1 MNEKEKLLGFLTQQA
16 KIPYFP
22 EEIAVMLGASDRL
35 SDVNLLLEELCSEGT
50 VIKSKKGRY
59 EAAIHQNVSAG
70 TYRHNPKGFG
80 FVTNIDGDFFIP
92 PDSTNGA
99 FNGDKVLVKLQN
111 SKKHEREG
119 VIIRIMERA
128 NQTVTG
134 IYESGYVLPTD
145 SSLDMKLKLT
155 PADKKLEGA
164 RLIVRVTDYE
174 KLTCELLVNL
184 GSAKETESALL
195 AIMHNHGIPFS
206 FPEEVTAAAEKFLD
220 NAEAFLEG
228 RKDYRDLLTI
238 TIDGASARDLDDAIS
253 VFKNENGYIL
263 YVHIAD
269 VSEFVRHNSILD
281 NEAFKRGTSS
291 YFPDRVT
298 PMLPEALSNGICSLH
313 PGVSRLAVTTKME
326 IDKNGTVVAYD
337 ISESVIKSDFRMTY
351 DDVTELLENEG
362 SPLWDKYKA
371 LSDLLFA
378 AKELA
383 EALRVH
389 RFEKGAIDF
398 NITEPEIIIGE
409 NGSVIDVVAEK
420 RTISNKI
427 IEEFMLICN
436 KTVAEHAFWA
446 NIPFVYR
453 VHETPDKQKIEAFKK
468 FISLFGYTIPGKASG
483 QRLMSLL
490 SQIEGKGEEKAIN
503 TLLLRSM
510 PKAIY
515 SNECIGHFG
524 VGASYY
530 CHFTSP
536 IRRYPDL
543 VCHRIIKESINGGN
557 IKKFLSFVDDASR
570 QSTDREYEAD
580 MAEREADRIKICEFM
595 EKNVGKIYDA
605 TISSV
610 TTFGFFAELDNYV
623 EGLVRVEDI
632 KGDYFVYNVKTMSL
646 VGERTKKVFRIGD
659 KVSVRVARVD
669 VEAGYIDFT
678 LK

>member
-1 MNEKEKLLGFLTQQA
+1 MNEKEKLMAFMTQQA

-22 EEIAVMLGASDRL
+22 EEIAAMLGAEDRL
-35 SDVNLLLEELCSEGT
+35 SEVTLLLEELCSEGT

-59 EAAIHQNVSAG
+59 EAAIHQNVFVGS
-70 TYRHNPKGFG
+70 YRHNPKGFG
-80 FVTNIDGDFFIP
+80 FVTNIDGDFFIS
-92 PDSTNGA
+92 PDSINGA
-99 FNGDKVLVKLQN
+99 FHGDKVMVKLQS
-111 SKKHEREG
+111 SKKHVSEG

-128 NQTVTG
+128 NKTVTG
-134 IYESGYVLPTD
+134 IYEGGYVLPTD
-145 SSLDMKLKLT
+145 NTLDMKLKLI

-206 FPEEVTAAAEKFLD
+206 FPENVTAEAEKFQD
-220 NAEAFLEG
+220 NAEAFLSE
-228 RKDYRDLLTI
+228 RTDYRDLLTI
-238 TIDGASARDLDDAIS
+238 TIDGATARDLDDAIS
-253 VFKNENGYIL
+253 IFKNDNGYIL

-269 VSEFVRHNSILD
+269 VSEFVRQNSLLD
-281 NEAFKRGTSS
+281 SEAFKRGTSS

-313 PGVSRLAVTTKME
+313 PGISRLTVTTKME
-326 IDKNGTVVAYD
+326 IDKNGAVTAYD
-337 ISESVIKSDFRMTY
+337 VSESVIKSDFRMTY
-351 DDVTELLENEG
+351 DDVTELLENED
-362 SPLWDKYKA
+362 SALWDKYKA
-371 LSDLLFA
+371 LSDMLYA
-378 AKELA
+378 AKELSDT
-383 EALRVH
+383 LRVR

-409 NGSVIDVVAEK
+409 NGSVIDIVAEK
-420 RTISNKI
+420 RTVSNKI

-446 NIPFVYR
+446 KIPFVYR
-453 VHETPDKQKIEAFKK
+453 VHEKPDIQKIEAFKK

-490 SQIEGKGEEKAIN
+490 SKIEGRGEEKAIN

-524 VGASYY
+524 VGAAYY

-543 VCHRIIKESINGGN
+543 VCHRIIKESIKGGN
-557 IKKFLSFVDDASR
+557 LKKLFSFVDEASR
-570 QSTDREYEAD
+570 QSTDREYETD
-580 MAEREADRIKICEFM
+580 IAEREADRIKICEYM

-623 EGLVRVEDI
+623 EGLVRVEDV
-632 KGDYFVYNVKTMSL
+632 KGDYYVYNDKTMSL

-659 KVSVRVARVD
+659 KVTVRVAHVD

-678 LK
+678 LN